1 MTNKNKIDWKFE
13 NSYLQLPK
21 NMQSKQLPEK
31 VKNPKIVLINNNLS
45 NELGINLSNL
55 DPEYLALVFSG
66 NQLPAGSDTIAMA
79 YAGHQFGHFTI
90 LGDGRAI
97 LIGEHINNKKQRY
110 EIQFKGSGKTEFS
123 RNGDG
128 KAALGP
134 MLREYIISEAMYH
147 LNIPTTRSL
156 AVVKTDEKVIRDTE
170 LTRAILTR
178 VASSHIR
185 VGTFQY
191 FAYKKDNESLKSL
204 VNYSVNRHYPE
215 IKNNENIYIDLIDR
229 LMDKQIDLVV
239 NWMRVGF
246 IHGVMNT
253 DNMAL
258 SGETIDYGPCA
269 FMDRYDPKTVFSSI
283 DHFGRYAYYNQPSIT
298 KWNLAR
304 FAECLILF
312 LDTNKD
318 EAIKIATDKI
328 NEFDKKY
335 EKKWLKMMSDKIGLL
350 DTEKEDE
357 VLILDLLQWMH
368 SNKADYTSTFYNLI
382 NEKVFSNQIYDN
394 TDFLTWKD
402 RWKMRLSKYKNK
414 MDKVEEKM
422 KFSNPIIIP
431 RNYKVEEALSAAE
444 NGDMSLVEI
453 LLKALEK
460 PYENNSNLKDLQI
473 TEKLNKSGYKTYC
486 GT

>member
-191 FAYKKDNESLKSL
+191 FAYKKDDESLKSL
-204 VNYSVNRHYPE
+204 VNYSIDRHYPE
-215 IKNNENIYIDLIDR
+215 IKNSENIYINLIDR

-312 LDTNKD
+312 LDANKD

-350 DTEKEDE
+350 DAEKEDE

-460 PYENNSNLKDLQI
+460 PYENNSNLKDFQI
-473 TEKLNKSGYKTYC
+473 TEKLNKSGYKTFC

>member
-1 MTNKNKIDWKFE
+1 MNKNKIDWKFE

-66 NQLPAGSDTIAMA
+66 NQLPTGSDTIAMA

-156 AVVKTDEKVIRDTE
+156 AVVKTDEKVIRETE

-191 FAYKKDNESLKSL
+191 FAYKKDDESLKSL
-204 VNYSVNRHYPE
+204 VNYSIDRHYSE
-215 IKNNENIYIDLIDR
+215 IKNSENIYINLIDR

-269 FMDRYDPKTVFSSI
+269 FMDKYDPKTVFSSI

-304 FAECLILF
+304 FAECLIPF

-318 EAIKIATDKI
+318 EAIKIATNKI

-368 SNKADYTSTFYNLI
+368 SNKVDYTNTFYNLI
-382 NEKVFSNQIYDN
+382 NEKIFSNQVYDN
-394 TDFLTWKD
+394 ADFLTWKD

-444 NGDMSLVEI
+444 SGDMSLVEI

-460 PYENNSNLKDLQI
+460 PYENNSNLKDFQI

>member
-1 MTNKNKIDWKFE
+1 MTNKNKIDWKFK

-21 NMQSKQLPEK
+21 DMQSKQLPEK

-156 AVVKTDEKVIRDTE
+156 AVVKTDEKVIRETE

-191 FAYKKDNESLKSL
+191 FAYKKDDESLKSL
-204 VNYSVNRHYPE
+204 VNYSIDRHYAE
-215 IKNNENIYIDLIDR
+215 IKNSENIYINLIDR

-269 FMDRYDPKTVFSSI
+269 FMDKYDPKTVFSSI

-304 FAECLILF
+304 FAECLIPF

-318 EAIKIATDKI
+318 EAIKIATNKI

-368 SNKADYTSTFYNLI
+368 SNKADYTNTFYNLI
-382 NEKVFSNQIYDN
+382 NEKIFSNQVYDN
-394 TDFLTWKD
+394 ADFLTWKD

-444 NGDMSLVEI
+444 SGDMSLVEI

-460 PYENNSNLKDLQI
+460 PYENNSNLKDFQI

>member
-66 NQLPAGSDTIAMA
+66 NQLPTGSDTIAMA

-156 AVVKTDEKVIRDTE
+156 AVVKTDEKVIRETE

-191 FAYKKDNESLKSL
+191 FAYKKDDESLKSL
-204 VNYSVNRHYPE
+204 VNYSIDRHYAE
-215 IKNNENIYIDLIDR
+215 IKNSENIYINLIDR

-269 FMDRYDPKTVFSSI
+269 FMDKYDPKTVFSSI

-304 FAECLILF
+304 FAECLIPF

-318 EAIKIATDKI
+318 EAIKIATNKI

-368 SNKADYTSTFYNLI
+368 SNKADYTNTFYNLI
-382 NEKVFSNQIYDN
+382 NEKIFSNQVYDN
-394 TDFLTWKD
+394 ADFLTWKD

-444 NGDMSLVEI
+444 SGDMSLVEI

-460 PYENNSNLKDLQI
+460 PYENTSNLKDFQI